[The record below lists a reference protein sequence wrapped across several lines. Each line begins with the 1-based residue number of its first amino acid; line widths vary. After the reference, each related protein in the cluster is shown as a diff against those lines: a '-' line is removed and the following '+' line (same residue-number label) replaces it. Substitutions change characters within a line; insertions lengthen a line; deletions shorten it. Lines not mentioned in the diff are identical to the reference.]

1 MFIHLYFEAMENSFV
16 ADGILG
22 ICPIHSKDTRYE
34 MQSLIDFNDV
44 QQYMESHYDCTNNVL
59 LEIFDD
65 TIVAQVIL
73 SFSRSLL
80 DG

>member
-1 MFIHLYFEAMENSFV
+1 MEKTIVAEA
-16 ADGILG
+16 ILG
-22 ICPIHSKDTRYE
+22 ICPMHLNDTKYE

-44 QQYMESHYDCTNNVL
+44 QKHMEDRNDRTNNVL
-59 LEIFDD
+59 LEVFDD

-73 SFSRSLL
+73 SFSRNLL